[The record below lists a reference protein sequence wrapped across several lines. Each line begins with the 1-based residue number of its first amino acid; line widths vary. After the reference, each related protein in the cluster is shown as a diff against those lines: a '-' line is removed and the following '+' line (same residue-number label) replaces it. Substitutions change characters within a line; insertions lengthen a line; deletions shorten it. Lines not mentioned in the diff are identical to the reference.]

1 MNVPRTPST
10 TQRGT
15 GHIAKWGFGMAPIS
29 TRMRVRYDQ
38 AAETLEDLLDGKID
52 TSGVD
57 PNHIS
62 EFKGMLNRCIRQDQW
77 DWFTVHSELGRPP
90 IRFLHNVAKEM
101 VSLRK
106 SVVDHD
112 PDSSAEIINRMAKT
126 GVLKLMLSSYGAKY
140 EHQNPSDK
148 SGWLYI
154 LSTRNQPNHLKIGMT
169 RRDVEQRVKEI
180 NSATGVLFPFS
191 AREVFPVHDAQR
203 AEGKV
208 FEHLAPFRIRNDR
221 EFFDIPYGN
230 ARNLVRKVLREEN
243 LIARQQGTITWINQE
258 KGYGFISIET
268 GPDIFLHISEVDPNE
283 APQLT
288 EGSLLEFDAV
298 IKNKGLAA
306 VNVALMQNQQQQ

>member
-1 MNVPRTPST
+1 MNAPRTPST

-15 GHIAKWGFGMAPIS
+15 GHISKWGFGMAPIS
-29 TRMRVRYDQ
+29 TRMRVRYDE
-38 AAETLEDLLDGKID
+38 AAKTLGDLLDGKID
-52 TSGVD
+52 ASKVE

-90 IRFLHNVAKEM
+90 IRFLHSVAKEM

-106 SVVDHD
+106 SIVHHD
-112 PDSSAEIINRMAKT
+112 SDSSAEIINRLAKT
-126 GVLKLMLSSYGAKY
+126 GVLKSMLFSYGTKY
-140 EHQNPSDK
+140 EQQNPSDK

-169 RRDVEQRVKEI
+169 NRDVEQRVKEI

-191 AREVFPVHDAQR
+191 AREVFPVHDAKR

-230 ARNLVRKVLREEN
+230 ARKLIRTVLREEN
-243 LIARQQGTITWINQE
+243 LIARPQGTITWFSQE

-268 GPDIFLHISEVDPNE
+268 GPDIFLHISEVNPDE
-283 APQLT
+283 ARQLT
-288 EGSLLEFDAV
+288 EGTHLEFDVV

-306 VNVALMQNQQQQ
+306 ANVTLIQIQPQE